1 MPIRIMHIVDH
12 LGRGGLE
19 NGLVNLV
26 NHLDPKRF
34 EHLVYAIRRLGPN
47 ADRLPR
53 ARVQVICQGKKDTD
67 SRFQVPVLARRI
79 REFKPDIVHS
89 RNWGA
94 IEAVLA
100 GRLTR
105 CAVVHSEHGF
115 DSNAILKEPWRTSI
129 LRRLAFELADRVLTV
144 SAQLRDFHAD
154 RTGFNPNRMTVIPN
168 GVDSRRFLPD
178 AVVRREMR
186 RELGLSGDELCIGCV
201 GNLHPVK
208 DHMTTLKAVEGLN
221 CGHGGWRL
229 LIVGE
234 GPERSTLEHYISQQ
248 PSLRGRVLLL
258 GTSGRVPELLN
269 AMDVYVLSSIAEGM
283 SNSLLEAMAS
293 GLAAIVT
300 DAGGNSELVKDRETG
315 LMFQPGN
322 AEQLREHLQLLRH
335 RPDIRLQLGGRA
347 LQRARDVFSIDT
359 MVARYQQ
366 LYESLSRRTAAIP
379 VSAVA
384 EI

>member
-26 NHLDPKRF
+26 NHLDPNRF
-34 EHLVYAIRRLGPN
+34 EHLVYAVRRLGPN

-53 ARVQVICQGKKDTD
+53 ERVQVICQGKKDTD

-79 REFKPDIVHS
+79 REFRPDIVHS

-100 GRLTR
+100 GRWTG

-115 DSNAILKEPWRTSI
+115 DSCAILKEPWRTSV

-144 SAQLRDFHAD
+144 SAQLRDFHAG

-168 GVDSRRFLPD
+168 GVDSQRFLPD

-186 RELGLSGDELCIGCV
+186 RELGLSEDEFCIGCV

-208 DHMTTLKAVEGLN
+208 DHMTVLKAVEGLN
-221 CGHGGWRL
+221 GEHGRWRL
-229 LIVGE
+229 LVVGE
-234 GPERSTLEHYISQQ
+234 GPERPRLEHYISQH
-248 PSLRGRVLLL
+248 PALKDRVLLM

-269 AMDVYVLSSIAEGM
+269 AMDVYVLSSVAEGM

-293 GLAAIVT
+293 GLPAIVT
-300 DAGGNSELVKDRETG
+300 NAGGNSELVQDRETA
-315 LMFQPGN
+315 LMFQAGD
-322 AEQLREHLQLLRH
+322 AEQLREHLRLLYH
-335 RPDIRLQLGGRA
+335 QPDIRLQLGGRA
-347 LQRARDVFSIDT
+347 LQRAREVFSIDT

-366 LYESLSRRTAAIP
+366 LYESLARRPAAMP

-384 EI
+384 GI